1 MDIIELQEKL
11 NLSPDQ
17 LSQLVAKLGLEA
29 RDYYEGDELDRILKA
44 ATQSNPSA
52 APEQPVQVSQP
63 EQNGADEFTLAR
75 SMVAARN
82 QSLAAQSVVLRQFEQ
97 TAAVER
103 QSMSD
108 LAEQGILYVNE
119 NRILGFAEGVRR
131 GLGKSQVEALDTTVY
146 MQKTYFKRASADEI
160 KAALPPLEPTAALA
174 ASEKSA

>member
-1 MDIIELQEKL
+1 MTKNEILNQLKLTASEFDALISRLEIEDK
-11 NLSPDQ
+11 DWF
-17 LSQLVAKLGLEA
+17 
-29 RDYYEGDELDRILKA
+29 EGDELDRILKA
-44 ATQSNPSA
+44 STQSNPSA
-52 APEQPVQVSQP
+52 APEQPVQASQP
-63 EQNGADEFTLAR
+63 EQNGADEFTLGR

-82 QSLAAQSVVLRQFEQ
+82 QALAAQSVVLRQFEQ

-131 GLGKSQVEALDTTVY
+131 GLGKSQVESLDTTVY
-146 MQKTYFKRASADEI
+146 ERKTYFRRASADEI
-160 KAALPPLEPTAALA
+160 KAALPPIEPTAALA